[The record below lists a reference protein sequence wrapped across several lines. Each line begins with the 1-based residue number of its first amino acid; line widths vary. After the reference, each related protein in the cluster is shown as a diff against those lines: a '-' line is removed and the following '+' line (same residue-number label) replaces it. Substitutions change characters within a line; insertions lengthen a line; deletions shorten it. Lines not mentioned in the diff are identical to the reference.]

1 MQVRLL
7 RYTPD
12 PELVIAAASRSTS
25 ADSAATEIM
34 DKMAPDYASRMIK
47 QLISAGHLSPLE
59 HASFTFSLEGISRA
73 CSHQLV
79 RHRLAS
85 YSQQSQRFV
94 HLKEPKFVTP
104 PSLSSQPGVRARYQ
118 EMVRKAHQ
126 FYQEMVQS
134 GIPMEDARYILPG
147 GMETNLVMTMN
158 ARELLHAASLRL
170 CPRSQWEIAE
180 LFERTKAEVKRV
192 APTIGEEL
200 RPKCY
205 KLTYCDEPK
214 SCGLFPTLK
223 ETAKAK

>member
-7 RYTPD
+7 RSTPE
-12 PELVIAAASRSTS
+12 PELIIAAASRSTS
-25 ADSAATEIM
+25 ADATATEIM
-34 DKMAPDYASRMIK
+34 DKLTPDYASRMIK
-47 QLISAGHLSPLE
+47 HLISAGHLSPLE
-59 HASFTFSLEGISRA
+59 HASFTFSIEGISRA

-85 YSQQSQRFV
+85 YSQQSQRYV

-104 PSLSSQPGVRARYQ
+104 SSFSANPEMRARYQ

-126 FYQEMVQS
+126 FYQEMVKA

-147 GMETNLVMTMN
+147 GAETNLVMTMN
-158 ARELLHAASLRL
+158 ARELLHAAALRL
-170 CPRSQWEIAE
+170 CPRSQWEIIE
-180 LFERTKAEVKRV
+180 LFERIKAEVKRV

-223 ETAKAK
+223 EMAKAK

>member
-1 MQVRLL
+1 VQVRLL
-7 RYTPD
+7 RYTPE

-25 ADSAATEIM
+25 AGSTATEIM
-34 DKMAPDYASRMIK
+34 DKMTPDYASRMIK

-104 PSLSSQPGVRARYQ
+104 PSFSTNPQMRARYQ
-118 EMVRKAHQ
+118 EMMKKAHQ
-126 FYQEMVQS
+126 FYQEMLQA
-134 GIPMEDARYILPG
+134 GMPMEDARYILPG

-158 ARELLHAASLRL
+158 TRELLHAAALRL
-170 CPRSQWEIAE
+170 CPRSQWEIVG
-180 LFERTKAEVKRV
+180 LFEKIKAEIERV

-223 ETAKAK
+223 ETAKTK

>member
-7 RYTPD
+7 RYTPE
-12 PELVIAAASRSTS
+12 PELVIAAATRSTS
-25 ADSAATEIM
+25 ADSTATEIM
-34 DKMAPDYASRMIK
+34 DKMTPDHASRMIK
-47 QLISAGHLSPLE
+47 HLISAGHLSPLE

-85 YSQQSQRFV
+85 YSQQSPRFV
-94 HLKEPKFVTP
+94 HLTEPKFVIP
-104 PSLSSQPGVRARYQ
+104 PSLSANPEMRARYQ

-126 FYQEMVQS
+126 FYQEMVKA
-134 GIPMEDARYILPG
+134 GIPMEDARYILPSG
-147 GMETNLVMTMN
+147 AETNLVMTMN
-158 ARELLHAASLRL
+158 ARELLNAAALRL
-170 CPRSQWEIAE
+170 CPRSQWEIIE
-180 LFERTKAEVKRV
+180 LFERIKAEVKRV

-214 SCGLFPTLK
+214 SCGLFSTLK
-223 ETAKAK
+223 EMAKAK

>member
-1 MQVRLL
+1 
-7 RYTPD
+7 
-12 PELVIAAASRSTS
+12 
-25 ADSAATEIM
+25 M
-34 DKMAPDYASRMIK
+34 DKMTPDYASRMIK
-47 QLISAGHLSPLE
+47 YLISAGHLSPLE
-59 HASFTFSLEGISRA
+59 HAGFTFSIEGISRA

-85 YSQQSQRFV
+85 YSQQSQRYV

-104 PSLSSQPGVRARYQ
+104 SSFSANPEMRACYQ

-126 FYQEMVQS
+126 FYQEMVKA

-147 GMETNLVMTMN
+147 GAETNLVMTMN
-158 ARELLHAASLRL
+158 ARELLHAAALRL
-170 CPRSQWEIAE
+170 CPRSQWEIVE
-180 LFERTKAEVKRV
+180 LFERIKAEVKRV

-223 ETAKAK
+223 EMAKAK

>member
-25 ADSAATEIM
+25 ADSTATEII
-34 DKMAPDYASRMIK
+34 DKMTPDYASRMIK

-104 PSLSSQPGVRARYQ
+104 PSLSAHPEMRGRYQ
-118 EMVRKAHQ
+118 EKVRKAHQ
-126 FYQEMVQS
+126 FYQEMVQA
-134 GIPMEDARYILPG
+134 GIPMEDARYILPS

-158 ARELLHAASLRL
+158 ARELLNAAALRL
-170 CPRSQWEIAE
+170 CPRSQWEIVG
-180 LFERTKAEVKRV
+180 LFERIKAEVKRV